1 MPYPT
6 LVPTS
11 RSFDA
16 GDWPIKTFRTQ
27 NGSEVRIQYGNKR
40 TGMTLDLTY
49 SNISDTAAESFL
61 THYTEVQGTYLT
73 FTLPTGVGAK
83 TGWTGTANA
92 LDVTNT
98 GNAWRYAESP
108 KISSVKPGISNVS
121 IKLIG
126 VL

>member
-1 MPYPT
+1 MPFPT
-6 LVPTS
+6 LVPSS

-16 GDWPIKTFRTQ
+16 GDWPIKSYRSQ
-27 NGSEVRIQYGNKR
+27 NGSEIRIQYGSRR
-40 TGMTLDLTY
+40 TGMTLELTY
-49 SNISDTAAESFL
+49 SNITDATAESFL
-61 THYTEVQGTYLT
+61 THYTEVQGTFLT
-73 FTLPTGVGAK
+73 FTLPSGAGAK

-92 LDVTNT
+92 IDVTNT

-108 KISSVKPGISNVS
+108 KIQSVKPGISTVT